1 MDMENLLA
9 RETAVTVA
17 PVSICWDQAIEVE
30 RSHLLT
36 HPVYALLRGP
46 EEVNLFLRHHVWAV
60 WDFMSLLKAL
70 QARLTCVRVPWVPA
84 ALPFAARLINEI
96 VLGEE
101 TDADGK
107 GGHAS
112 HFELYLEAMQEA
124 GADIGPINRFVSRVA
139 GGSPW
144 SQALREGAG
153 EIPQAAQ
160 KFVTHHLQLAET
172 GSLAAVAGAFTL
184 AREGVIPDM
193 FHRLLMEL
201 GEKMPDRY
209 GRFSYYLRRH
219 IELDGEEHGP
229 ASNRL
234 LESVTEGSEAKA
246 QEAIEAAR
254 HSLRLRGDLYD
265 AVLQSVTGS

>member
-1 MDMENLLA
+1 MRDQ
-9 RETAVTVA
+9 AVTVA
-17 PVSICWDQAIEVE
+17 AVSISWNQTLEVE

-46 EEVNLFLRHHVWAV
+46 DEINLFLKHHVWAV

-70 QARLTCVRVPWVPA
+70 QARLTCVRVPWVPS
-84 ALPFAARLINEI
+84 ALPFAARLVNEI
-96 VLGEE
+96 VLEEE
-101 TDADGK
+101 TDDDGR
-107 GGHAS
+107 GGNAS
-112 HFELYLEAMQEA
+112 HFELYLEAMRDA
-124 GADIGPINRFVSRVA
+124 GADTGPINRFVCRVA
-139 GGSPW
+139 GGNHW
-144 SQALREGAG
+144 SQSLREGAA

-201 GEKMPDRY
+201 GEKMPERY

-219 IELDGEEHGP
+219 IELDGKEHGP

-265 AVLQSVTGS
+265 AVLQSVSGS

>member
-1 MDMENLLA
+1 MALLMDMENLLA

-46 EEVNLFLRHHVWAV
+46 EEVNLFLKHHVWAV

-101 TDADGK
+101 TDADGR

-112 HFELYLEAMQEA
+112 HFE
-124 GADIGPINRFVSRVA
+124 
-139 GGSPW
+139 
-144 SQALREGAG
+144 
-153 EIPQAAQ
+153 
-160 KFVTHHLQLAET
+160 H
-172 GSLAAVAGAFTL
+172 
-184 AREGVIPDM
+184 
-193 FHRLLMEL
+193 
-201 GEKMPDRY
+201 
-209 GRFSYYLRRH
+209 
-219 IELDGEEHGP
+219 
-229 ASNRL
+229 
-234 LESVTEGSEAKA
+234 
-246 QEAIEAAR
+246 
-254 HSLRLRGDLYD
+254 RLRGGEGEW
-265 AVLQSVTGS
+265 V